1 MMKEEAGIVKGLIV
15 FHLGLL
21 MFSISVLAMIFV
33 SRLAGFGIP
42 AGVFLMFEGY
52 RIAKQ

>member
-1 MMKEEAGIVKGLIV
+1 MKEEAGILKGLVV
-15 FHLGLL
+15 FHIGLL
-21 MFSISVLAMIFV
+21 IFSISILALIFV

-42 AGVFLMFEGY
+42 VGAFLMLEGY